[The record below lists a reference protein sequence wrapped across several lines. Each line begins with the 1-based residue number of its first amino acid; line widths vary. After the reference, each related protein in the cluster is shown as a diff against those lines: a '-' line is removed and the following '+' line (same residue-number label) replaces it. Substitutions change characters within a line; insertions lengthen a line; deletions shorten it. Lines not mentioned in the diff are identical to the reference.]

1 MSRRP
6 IRRLPLTALLAVA
19 MFTLAATGCQ
29 NNRAAVI
36 PPPGGT
42 FPGDAYYNRP
52 AAASGGMAPAGAGS
66 AAGVNLSPGDVRNLP
81 PPPITS
87 GANAANHTPRD
98 TYDVATRVAA
108 DSQPIRVLDS
118 TASSSGSLTS
128 APRGM
133 TLNDGTTA
141 RSWQA
146 GAPVPSSVASN
157 PFSQIRGGSSTP
169 GSLPQGFSGQ
179 DGQWRSR
186 SSYEGTERR

>member
-1 MSRRP
+1 V
-6 IRRLPLTALLAVA
+6 LAVA
-19 MFTLAATGCQ
+19 LIMVAATGCQ
-29 NNRAAVI
+29 NNRTAVI
-36 PPPGGT
+36 PPPGGA

-52 AAASGGMAPAGAGS
+52 AAASAGS
-66 AAGVNLSPGDVRNLP
+66 APATAGVNLSPAGIRNLP
-81 PPPITS
+81 PPPNTS
-87 GANAANHTPRD
+87 GASAANRTPRD
-98 TYDVATRVAA
+98 TYDVTTRVAA

-118 TASSSGSLTS
+118 TATPARSLANT
-128 APRGM
+128 PRGM
-133 TLNDGTTA
+133 MLNDGTRA

-146 GAPVPSSVASN
+146 GAAVPSAVASN

>member
-1 MSRRP
+1 MP
-6 IRRLPLTALLAVA
+6 RLPLRRWPFTALQAVA
-19 MFTLAATGCQ
+19 LLVLAATGCQ

-36 PPPGGT
+36 PPPGGA

-52 AAASGGMAPAGAGS
+52 AAASAASAPAGAG
-66 AAGVNLSPGDVRNLP
+66 GVNLSPGGLRNLP
-81 PPPITS
+81 PPPNTS
-87 GANAANHTPRD
+87 GASATNRTPRD
-98 TYDVATRVAA
+98 TYDVTTRVAA

-118 TASSSGSLTS
+118 TASPSRSLAS

-146 GAPVPSSVASN
+146 GAAVPSSVASN
-157 PFSQIRGGSSTP
+157 PFSQLRGGSSTP

-186 SSYEGTERR
+186 SSYEATERR